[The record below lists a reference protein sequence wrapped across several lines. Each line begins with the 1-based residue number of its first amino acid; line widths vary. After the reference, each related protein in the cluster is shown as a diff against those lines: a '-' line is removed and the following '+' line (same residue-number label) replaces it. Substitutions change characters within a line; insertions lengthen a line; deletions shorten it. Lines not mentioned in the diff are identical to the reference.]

1 MYKFLAAVENAAEGA
16 GDNAPAATNNGINWQ
31 GILDTVVNWVTG
43 TGIKI
48 VIALLLLFISF
59 RIITFITRR
68 IEKRL
73 ITKRNA
79 DKTLTRTLFY
89 VIRIVLK
96 VVVLTCLI
104 GYLGIDTSGLAALI
118 ASLGV
123 GIGLAVNGALS
134 NLAGGVLILI
144 TRPFKIDDYI
154 SSGGY
159 EGTVE
164 DIHIVFTKLR
174 TVDNK
179 VVYVPNG
186 ALSSSTIVNFSEKD
200 LRRVDL
206 VFSISK
212 KDDYKNAENIMLGVV
227 NAHDK
232 VLKDPAATARI
243 DSHTPNEV
251 KIILKSWVKSEDYW
265 DVYYDILEN
274 VKKALDEAG
283 IEMPANQ
290 LDVTVKKD

>member
-1 MYKFLAAVENAAEGA
+1 MKMYALLAETAEG
-16 GDNAPAATNNGINWQ
+16 GEAATTDGGSTLQ
-31 GILDTVVNWVTG
+31 RVLDTIVDWATHTG
-43 TGIKI
+43 VKI
-48 VIALLLLFISF
+48 VIALLLLFVSF
-59 RIITFITRR
+59 RLITFITRR

-73 ITKRNA
+73 INKKKV
-79 DKTLTRTLFY
+79 DKTLTSTLFY

-96 VVVLTCLI
+96 IVVLTCLI

-154 SSGGY
+154 ASGGY

-164 DIHIVFTKLR
+164 DIRIVFTKLR

-186 ALSSSTIVNFSEKD
+186 TLSSSTIVNFSEKD

-206 VFSISK
+206 LFSISK
-212 KDDYKNAENIMLGVV
+212 KEDYKRAEEIMLGVV
-227 NAHDK
+227 NSHDK
-232 VLKDPAATARI
+232 ILKEPGATARI
-243 DSHTPNEV
+243 DSHTPNEM
-251 KIILKSWVKSEDYW
+251 KIVLKSWVKSCDYW
-265 DVYYDILEN
+265 DVYFDLQEN
-274 VKKALDEAG
+274 VKNALDEAG
-283 IEMPANQ
+283 IIMPANQ
-290 LDVTVKKD
+290 LDVTLKKD

>member
-1 MYKFLAAVENAAEGA
+1 MYGLMEAAADTVTETTEAA
-16 GDNAPAATNNGINWQ
+16 NNSGFSWKGLLDTLINWA
-31 GILDTVVNWVTG
+31 TSTG
-43 TGIKI
+43 VKI
-48 VIALLLLFISF
+48 IIALLLLFISF
-59 RIITFITRR
+59 RLITWITRR

-73 ITKRNA
+73 ISRGKA
-79 DKTLTRTLFY
+79 DKTLTTTLFY

-134 NLAGGVLILI
+134 NLAGGVLILL

-206 VFSISK
+206 LFSISK
-212 KDDYKNAENIMLGVV
+212 KDDYKKAEDIMLGVV

-232 VLKDPAATARI
+232 VLKDPQATARI
-243 DSHTPNEV
+243 DSHTPNEM
-251 KIILKSWVKSEDYW
+251 KITLRSWVKSADYW
-265 DVYYDILEN
+265 DVYFDLQEN
-274 VKKALDEAG
+274 VKKALDDAG
-283 IEMPANQ
+283 IEMPATQ
-290 LDVTVKKD
+290 LDVIVKKD

>member
-1 MYKFLAAVENAAEGA
+1 MYDLLAETTEEVGET
-16 GDNAPAATNNGINWQ
+16 ATSGINWK
-31 GILDTVVNWVTG
+31 GLLDTIVNWATSTG
-43 TGIKI
+43 VKI
-48 VIALLLLFISF
+48 IIALLLMFISF
-59 RIITFITRR
+59 RIITVITRR

-73 ITKRNA
+73 INKRKA
-79 DKTLTRTLFY
+79 DKTLTSTLFY
-89 VIRIVLK
+89 VLRITLK
-96 VVVLTCLI
+96 IVVLTCLI

-123 GIGLAVNGALS
+123 GLGLAVNGALS

-154 SSGGY
+154 ASGGY

-206 VFSISK
+206 IFSIAK
-212 KDDYKNAENIMLGVV
+212 KDDYKKAEDIMLGVV
-227 NAHDK
+227 KSHDK
-232 VLKDPAATARI
+232 VLKDPEATARI
-243 DSHTPNEV
+243 DSHTPNEMKV
-251 KIILKSWVKSEDYW
+251 ILKSWVKSEDYW
-265 DVYYDILEN
+265 DVYYDLLEN
-274 VKKALDEAG
+274 VKKALDDAG